1 MHDTSSPP
9 PISVCDLSVV
19 LGGASILDGVSL
31 DVPAGQSLALLG
43 SGPAAAGTARL
54 FGANVAERRS
64 VPWRRIGYVPQRVTA
79 SAGVPAT
86 ALEVVRS

>member
-43 SGPAAAGTARL
+43 ANGSGKSTLVRAMLGIVPAAAGTARL

-64 VPWRRIGYVPQRVTA
+64 VPWRRI
-79 SAGVPAT
+79 
-86 ALEVVRS
+86 

>member
-43 SGPAAAGTARL
+43 ANGSGKSTLVRAMLGIVPAAAGAASGCGPVWRFRRPDNSRRRL
-54 FGANVAERRS
+54 
-64 VPWRRIGYVPQRVTA
+64 
-79 SAGVPAT
+79 
-86 ALEVVRS
+86 